1 MSDLNYNHLRY
12 FWEVAHDGNLTRT
25 AARLNL
31 SQSAVSVQIRKL
43 EERLGQAVFERR
55 NRQLHLTEAGRIAL
69 DYADTIFG
77 AGQELLATL
86 RQTGSARQVLRVGAL
101 ATLSRNFQIEFLRPL
116 LGKPQVELVL
126 RSGTSIELLQGLETL
141 SLDVVLTNRTPSPDA
156 LTSFIVHPV
165 SQQPVSVIGKPERI
179 DARKTL
185 ADLLDANPIIV
196 PTLESP
202 VRAGFD
208 ALCAQLGVRPILAA
222 EVDDMAMMR
231 LLVREDIG
239 LAVLP
244 PIAVKNELESGLL
257 KEADCVVGLSESF
270 HAVTAK
276 RKFPNPLLSALFDP
290 RPVSRA
296 MS

>member
-1 MSDLNYNHLRY
+1 MADLNYNHLRY

-25 AARLNL
+25 ATRLNL

-43 EERLGQAVFERR
+43 EDQLGQPVFERR

-77 AGQELLATL
+77 AGQELIATL
-86 RQTGSARQVLRVGAL
+86 RRTGSARQVLRVGAL

-116 LGKPQVELVL
+116 LGKPDVELVL

-141 SLDVVLTNRTPSPDA
+141 SLDVVLTNRAPTADA
-156 LTSFIVHPV
+156 LASFIVRPI
-165 SQQPVSVIGKPERI
+165 SQQPVSVIGVPERI
-179 DARKTL
+179 NAHETL
-185 ADLLDANPIIV
+185 FDLLASNPIIV

-231 LLVREDIG
+231 LLARENIG

-244 PIAVKNELESGLL
+244 PIVVKNELETGLL
-257 KEADCVVGLSESF
+257 KEADHMVGLSESF
-270 HAVTAK
+270 YAVTAK
-276 RKFPNPLLSALFDP
+276 RKFPSPFLAPLFD
-290 RPVSRA
+290 RLSEV
-296 MS
+296 

>member
-1 MSDLNYNHLRY
+1 MADLNYNHLRY

-25 AARLNL
+25 ATRLNL

-43 EERLGQAVFERR
+43 EDQLGQPVFERR

-77 AGQELLATL
+77 AGQELIATL
-86 RQTGSARQVLRVGAL
+86 RRTGSARQVLRVGAL

-116 LGKPQVELVL
+116 LGKPDVELVL

-141 SLDVVLTNRTPSPDA
+141 SLDVVLTNRAPIADA
-156 LTSFIVHPV
+156 LASFIVRPI
-165 SQQPVSVIGKPERI
+165 SQQPVSVIGVPERI
-179 DARKTL
+179 NAHETL
-185 ADLLDANPIIV
+185 FDLLASNPIIV

-231 LLVREDIG
+231 LLARENIG

-244 PIAVKNELESGLL
+244 PIVVKNELETGLL
-257 KEADCVVGLSESF
+257 KEADHMVGLSESF
-270 HAVTAK
+270 YAVTAK
-276 RKFPNPLLSALFDP
+276 RKFPSPFLAPLFD
-290 RPVSRA
+290 RLSEV
-296 MS
+296 

>member
-1 MSDLNYNHLRY
+1 MADLNYNHLRY

-25 AARLNL
+25 ATRLNL

-43 EERLGQAVFERR
+43 EDQLGQPVFERR

-77 AGQELLATL
+77 AGQELIATL
-86 RQTGSARQVLRVGAL
+86 RRTGSARQVLRVGAL

-116 LGKPQVELVL
+116 LGKPDVELVL

-141 SLDVVLTNRTPSPDA
+141 SLDVVLTNRAPTADA
-156 LTSFIVHPV
+156 LASFIVRPI
-165 SQQPVSVIGKPERI
+165 SQQPVSVIGVPERI
-179 DARKTL
+179 NAHETL
-185 ADLLDANPIIV
+185 FDLLASNPIIV

-208 ALCAQLGVRPILAA
+208 ALCTQLGVRPILAA

-231 LLVREDIG
+231 LLARENIG

-244 PIAVKNELESGLL
+244 PIVVKNELETGLL
-257 KEADCVVGLSESF
+257 KEADHMVGLSESF
-270 HAVTAK
+270 YAVTAK
-276 RKFPNPLLSALFDP
+276 RKFPSPFLAPLFD
-290 RPVSRA
+290 RLSEV
-296 MS
+296 